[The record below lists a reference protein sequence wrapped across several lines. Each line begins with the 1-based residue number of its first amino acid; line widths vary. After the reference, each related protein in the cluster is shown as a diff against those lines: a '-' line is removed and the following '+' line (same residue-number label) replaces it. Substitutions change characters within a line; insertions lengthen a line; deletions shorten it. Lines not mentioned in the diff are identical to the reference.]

1 MAPRG
6 RPRKRLGRMDAAIDA
21 MTPFGF
27 DESLVRKTVNKLL
40 KEYGGNDGWAFIED
54 CGYKELIEAILRDL
68 ESHDE
73 GTTNLQEGVS
83 SQDERAEEPALEC
96 TIDPSSTLGDSSC
109 NTAGNTVGETACSE
123 LVNAVGEPT
132 HEELCSNRQD
142 ISSTEVFCSLPAVG
156 DGNSWKDVG
165 KDQISTQKETANAV
179 CRDGRSSGNKVQPGT
194 NSHVFSPTPTHS
206 PCPVKYLKI
215 CSESQVQSGSFSY
228 VSNPPP
234 TPSPCPVKRLPPPAD
249 HHPTTLPSSKGVSS
263 QDERAVQDPALES
276 TIGPLGILVDS
287 TCNKAGNT
295 VGETTCTELVN
306 AVGELTYE
314 ELCSNKQDIGSTEV
328 LSLLPAEGDGNR
340 WKDIGED
347 KTATQMGTANAVFF
361 GGGNSGSEVQPGSNC
376 HVTAPPPTSSPSS
389 VLNNLPPSSKRICL
403 EPPRRRVPCYG
414 WIESDDEDDADDFI
428 QLPPMRPTINA

>member
-179 CRDGRSSGNKVQPGT
+179 CRDGRSSGNK
-194 NSHVFSPTPTHS
+194 
-206 PCPVKYLKI
+206 
-215 CSESQVQSGSFSY
+215 
-228 VSNPPP
+228 
-234 TPSPCPVKRLPPPAD
+234 
-249 HHPTTLPSSKGVSS
+249 GVSS